1 MSKFA
6 ANLTHLTCG
15 ADVAVAFGTARPAG
29 ADPLPEPTIPEV
41 MGVQLKN
48 GPDWTCERLRE
59 AHAMGFRIVRKGM
72 YWNAVEKVKGV
83 YVFSDYDEQMACA
96 QELGLTVVVTL
107 FGGNELFEKEAGST

>member
-15 ADVAVAFGTARPAG
+15 AVVAVAFGTARPAG
-29 ADPLPEPTIPEV
+29 ADLLPEPTIPEV

-48 GPDWTCERLRE
+48 GPDWTCERLRK

-107 FGGNELFEKEAGST
+107 FGGNELFETEAGST